1 MQSASPAATQAFGR
15 SRRISHARM
24 LAQIGIE

>member
-1 MQSASPAATQAFGR
+1 MQSARPVSAQAFMR
-15 SRRISHARM
+15 SRRISHAMM